1 MTCKENAAFQLA
13 FCYSVGF
20 GIRSDHEMAQ
30 YWVDKGK
37 RELEDLDEEKDEV
50 ADFGF
55 YTNEKVKALSLD
67 GVMIMDHV
75 SEYRRPEYDI
85 TMVINSYR
93 GEIEDLERAFEND
106 LLVTATLR
114 AVLGN
119 ILVGLGHLLEAEI
132 LYRELVD
139 FYFASDQHGARHYL
153 TLGCRQHL
161 GYILQEQGRMKEAHR
176 ILRDVF
182 TTRKDLLGPDHHETL
197 ESGTAL
203 ASLLFWTKELDEAR
217 ELLEYVLRA
226 RERVLG
232 ADHIKTLLTITNLA
246 CVYREQALYS
256 QAQELDE
263 QVLAVKQRI
272 LGDEAHET
280 INSMANLALTF
291 TSQGL
296 YERAEKLELEV
307 LDKRK
312 RLLGDDHPATFVAK
326 TNLATTYF
334 KQSRLDDAGRLELE
348 ALQARQQL
356 FGKSHWRTLQSMS
369 NLLNTY
375 IEQGRMD
382 ACEQNMTLLLEASLA
397 KAEPDPGLLP
407 SILEN
412 ANRMCSLYKES
423 GRLQNLSELE
433 AKVDMLQRQWTT

>member
-1 MTCKENAAFQLA
+1 
-13 FCYSVGF
+13 
-20 GIRSDHEMAQ
+20 MAH
-30 YWVDKGK
+30 YWVDKGN

-55 YTNEKVKALSLD
+55 YTNEKVKDLSLD
-67 GVMIMDHV
+67 GMMIMDHV
-75 SEYRRPEYDI
+75 GEYRRPEYDI
-85 TMVINSYR
+85 DVVINSYR
-93 GEIEDLERAFEND
+93 GEIVDLGRAFDND

-114 AVLGN
+114 AILAN
-119 ILVGLGHLLEAEI
+119 ILVGLGHLQDAEI

-139 FYFASDQHGARHYL
+139 FCLASDQHGARHSF
-153 TLGCRQHL
+153 TLGCRIHL
-161 GYILQEQGRMKEAHR
+161 GHILQEQGRMKESEQ
-176 ILRDVF
+176 ILRDVLAI
-182 TTRKDLLGPDHHETL
+182 RKNLLGLDHHETL

-217 ELLEYVLRA
+217 ELLEYVLGA
-226 RERVLG
+226 RQRLLG

-256 QAQELDE
+256 RAQQLDE

-291 TSQGL
+291 ASQGL
-296 YERAEKLELEV
+296 HERAEKLELEV
-307 LDKRK
+307 LDNR
-312 RLLGDDHPATFVAK
+312 RRFLGENNPATFVAK

-334 KQSRLDDAGRLELE
+334 NQSRLDEAERLELE
-348 ALQARQQL
+348 VLQGRQQL
-356 FGKSHWRTLQSMS
+356 FGKSHWLTLQSMN

-375 IEQGRMD
+375 MEQGRME
-382 ACEQNMTLLLEASLA
+382 ACEQNMTMLLEESLA
-397 KAEPDPGLLP
+397 KAEPDPRLQP
-407 SILEN
+407 SILEK

-423 GRLQNLSELE
+423 GRLQSLSKLE
-433 AKVDMLQRQWTT
+433 AKMDMLQRRSTT